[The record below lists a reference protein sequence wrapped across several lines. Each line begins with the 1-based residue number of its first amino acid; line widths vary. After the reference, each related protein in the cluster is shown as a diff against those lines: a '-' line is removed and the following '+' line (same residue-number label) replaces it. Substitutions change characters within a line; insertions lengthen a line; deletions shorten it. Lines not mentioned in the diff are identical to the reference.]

1 MQPAYLG
8 TISGSNQQGANFE
21 VEFEGTKFTWFTKLG
36 DDSGKAGIAIDGQPD
51 AVVDTYSADDIW
63 GVGFKQDVPVRRKHK
78 VKISVLGQPPDAY
91 GKGTSVYLDGI
102 QINP

>member
-1 MQPAYLG
+1 
-8 TISGSNQQGANFE
+8 
-21 VEFEGTKFTWFTKLG
+21 
-36 DDSGKAGIAIDGQPD
+36 
-51 AVVDTYSADDIW
+51 VVDTYSADDIW
-63 GVGFKQDVPVRRKHK
+63 GVGVYSKTFPSGGKHT